1 MSSRFSIFRHIEPH
15 AIRSMADSHPR
26 LRHLADVL
34 VEKHGL
40 SRERAKNFVERLI
53 TVVLN
58 DFGET
63 YTGEMSARL
72 DRVVKL
78 REKVTGI
85 YESTING
92 KGLPDGVTPSSVEG
106 MFRELQREMNELH
119 SPTRAAE
126 EGRLPKHDDIV
137 SQMVSSHSDEPLTPD
152 AEPGSLFDPYPSE
165 PRFRRRGPER
175 GGDDVLLASAW
186 RDEVMPTTTSRLGRT
201 PGGRGLRERFRQ
213 GVVEPFV
220 QKFLPPGSKAQISSL
235 DITQTAVREAVER
248 LGSNDLFIPHGAEVQ
263 FTIHGETFRPD
274 GVRFVDSAQKRY
286 VFREHKEPLTLQEGS
301 FFNSDEGRMFIR
313 RKLMDHARIADTCS
327 SHGCVGYEWTSGQSW
342 LDNIIAEEIGAIRS
356 DSDPNVS
363 RLGRRYLSLSPGE

>member
-1 MSSRFSIFRHIEPH
+1 MLSSRFRILNHLEPH
-15 AIRSMADSHPR
+15 TIRSIADSHPHM
-26 LRHLADVL
+26 RHLTDLL
-34 VEKHGL
+34 VERHGFG
-40 SRERAKNFVERLI
+40 RERARRFVERILRF
-53 TVVLN
+53 VLD

-63 YTGEMSARL
+63 YTREMSTRIDRIVQL
-72 DRVVKL
+72 RDRV
-78 REKVTGI
+78 TGV
-85 YESTING
+85 YEAAING
-92 KGLPDGVTPSSVEG
+92 QGLPEGVTPTSIEG

-126 EGRLPKHDDIV
+126 EGRLPNHDDIV
-137 SQMVSSHSDEPLTPD
+137 SQMVSSHTDEPLAPD
-152 AEPGSLFDPYPSE
+152 VEPGSLFDPYPSE

-186 RDEVMPTTTSRLGRT
+186 RDEVMPTTTSRPGRT
-201 PGGRGLRERFRQ
+201 PEGRRLRERFRQ

-220 QKFLPPGSKAQISSL
+220 QNFLPPGSEAQISSL

-263 FTIHGETFRPD
+263 FTVHGETFRPD
-274 GVRFVDSAQKRY
+274 GVRFVDSAQRRY

-327 SHGCVGYEWTSGQSW
+327 SHGCVGYEWTTGQSW

-356 DSDPNVS
+356 HSDPNLS
-363 RLGRRYLSLSPGE
+363 RLGRYLLLSPGE